1 MRRVVTGNPTDGPSV
16 IVSARWWRATRAPIA
31 LVAIVVAVAAVVG
44 ACQPPPP
51 PPPPKPPVLEAACAH
66 TLTASTVGSIAS
78 NALSETSGI
87 AASRRVSGV
96 WWVHNDSADGARV
109 FAIGNDGR
117 DLGEFDLAGA
127 AAVDWEDIAVG
138 PGPVAGAPSLYLAD
152 IGDNAK
158 SRSSVQVYR
167 VAEPL
172 VDPTAAPGPPQTLS
186 GVATLNLTYPDGPHD
201 AEALLIDPI
210 TGDLFVVTKDLVGGV
225 AQVFRAPANLGG
237 GSTTT
242 LTQVATVSLGPGQG
256 VTGADVTPAGDV
268 VALRTYLSVVL
279 YPRPTGQPLAQ
290 AFSEASCAG
299 SAPPFGT
306 ATPASEPQGEAI
318 GFTRDGR
325 GYVTVSEG
333 AHAALHQFLAP

>member
-1 MRRVVTGNPTDGPSV
+1 VRARR
-16 IVSARWWRATRAPIA
+16 RRAAPA
-31 LVAIVVAVAAVVG
+31 PLVLVGAAVAVATVVG
-44 ACQPPPP
+44 ACQPPSS
-51 PPPPKPPVLEAACAH
+51 PPPKPPVLQAACAH
-66 TLTASTVGSIAS
+66 TLSASTVGTIAS
-78 NALSETSGI
+78 NALTETSGI
-87 AASRRVSGV
+87 VASRRTSGV
-96 WWVHNDSADGARV
+96 WWVHNDSGDRARV
-109 FAIGNDGR
+109 FAIGDDGR

-127 AAVDWEDIAVG
+127 GAVDWEDIAVG
-138 PGPVAGAPSLYLAD
+138 PGPSEGTSFLYMAD

-172 VDPTAAPGPPQTLS
+172 VDAAAAPGPPQILG
-186 GVATLNLTYPDGPHD
+186 GVATLNFTYPDGPHD
-201 AEALLIDPI
+201 AEALLVDPT

-225 AQVFRAPANLGG
+225 AQVFRAPANLTG
-237 GSTTT
+237 GSTTA
-242 LTQVATVSLGPGQG
+242 LAQVATVSLGAGQG

-279 YPRPTGQPLAQ
+279 YPRPAGQPLAQ
-290 AFSEASCAG
+290 AFSQASCPG
-299 SAPPFGT
+299 SAPPFGS

-333 AHAALHQFLAP
+333 AHPVLHQFRAP

>member
-1 MRRVVTGNPTDGPSV
+1 M
-16 IVSARWWRATRAPIA
+16 SARRWRAAALPSA
-31 LVAIVVAVAAVVG
+31 LVAVAVAVAVG

-66 TLTASTVGSIAS
+66 TLTASTVGVIAS
-78 NALSETSGI
+78 NTLTETSGI
-87 AASRRVSGV
+87 AAGRRASGV
-96 WWVHNDSADGARV
+96 WWVHNDSGDRPRV
-109 FAIGNDGR
+109 FAIGDDGR
-117 DLGEFDLAGA
+117 DLGEFDLAGTV
-127 AAVDWEDIAVG
+127 AVDWEDIAVG
-138 PGPVAGAPSLYLAD
+138 PGPSAGTSSLYLAD

-172 VDPTAAPGPPQTLS
+172 VDPAAAPGPPQTLS
-186 GVATLNLTYPDGPHD
+186 GVVTLNLTYPDGPHD
-201 AEALLIDPI
+201 AEALLVDPT

-237 GSTTT
+237 GSTTA
-242 LTQVATVSLGPGQG
+242 LTQVATVSLGAGQG

-268 VALRTYLSVVL
+268 IALRTYLSVVL
-279 YPRPTGQPLAQ
+279 YPRPAGQPLAQ
-290 AFSEASCAG
+290 AFTQAPCAG
-299 SAPPFGT
+299 SAPPFGS

-333 AHAALHQFLAP
+333 AHPALHQFRAP

>member
-1 MRRVVTGNPTDGPSV
+1 MTGSWRRGL
-16 IVSARWWRATRAPIA
+16 IAP
-31 LVAIVVAVAAVVG
+31 VAIVVAAMVS

-51 PPPPKPPVLEAACAH
+51 PPPPPPLKPPVLEAACAH
-66 TLTASTVGSIAS
+66 TLTASTVGSLAS
-78 NALSETSGI
+78 NALTETSGI

-96 WWVHNDSADGARV
+96 WWVHNDSGDRARV

-138 PGPVAGAPSLYLAD
+138 SGPSAGTSYLYVAD

-167 VAEPL
+167 AAEPL
-172 VDPTAAPGPPQTLS
+172 VDPAAAPGPPQTVT
-186 GVATLNLTYPDGPHD
+186 GVAKLNLTYPDGPHD
-201 AEALLIDPI
+201 AEGLLVDP
-210 TGDLFVVTKDLVGGV
+210 TTADLFVVTKDLVGGV
-225 AQVFRAPANLGG
+225 AQVFRAPANLAA
-237 GSTTT
+237 GSTTA

-279 YPRPTGQPLAQ
+279 YPRPAGQPLAQ
-290 AFSEASCAG
+290 AFTQASCPG
-299 SAPPFGT
+299 SAPPFGS
-306 ATPASEPQGEAI
+306 ATPGSEPQGEAI
-318 GFTRDGR
+318 GFTRDGL